1 MLNISEA
8 VALRTKEL
16 LKEKNLSQY
25 RLEQNMGLSHETVKS
40 IMKGKTRGVNL
51 KTVLVLAEGFKM
63 TVADFLNSDLFLYG
77 NLFID

>member
-51 KTVLVLAEGFKM
+51 KTVLVLSEGFKM

-77 NLFID
+77 NMFID